1 MWVLR
6 DTGTFVKVHKER
18 LKSGRI
24 RVFMVVCWW
33 VKCRGKMWQAEEREQ
48 RVLTR
53 DTPQGHIPPAAL
65 CPRDKGALFFW
76 ALGGHLFFSLA
87 EASYD
92 LPQWKVRESFLHLPF
107 LKFLLLKIF
116 TVPKCHVL
124 EWFVQKPSTCFMAE
138 NGEHEGGDGR
148 RKRNNLSFT
157 CSCPN
162 RCEVS
167 RLREFSCSVMRFLE
181 TQGARVRC
189 RPYFIRDFGRDFL
202 DYLINWMEKDRQ
214 DDGVKGGL
222 KCMWAILPRG
232 AAVALFPGRHFH
244 ETLSDGLEGT
254 LSSIA
259 WTLCPSPDSSSQHPN
274 PNLPTIEF

>member
-1 MWVLR
+1 M
-6 DTGTFVKVHKER
+6 
-18 LKSGRI
+18 
-24 RVFMVVCWW
+24 
-33 VKCRGKMWQAEEREQ
+33 
-48 RVLTR
+48 
-53 DTPQGHIPPAAL
+53 
-65 CPRDKGALFFW
+65 
-76 ALGGHLFFSLA
+76 
-87 EASYD
+87 
-92 LPQWKVRESFLHLPF
+92 HLPF

-167 RLREFSCSVMRFLE
+167 WLWEFSCSVMRFLE

-214 DDGVKGGL
+214 DDGVKGGF
-222 KCMWAILPRG
+222 KCM
-232 AAVALFPGRHFH
+232 
-244 ETLSDGLEGT
+244 
-254 LSSIA
+254 
-259 WTLCPSPDSSSQHPN
+259 
-274 PNLPTIEF
+274 